1 MMTYFAL
8 IFFSFLFCFVAK
20 SKKKGKLYIGSGKKI
35 SENNLAI
42 SVFFLMLW
50 FLLACR
56 SVEIGTDTE
65 NYQFYFDRYKHMNF
79 FRIVEKPEPLFGVLN
94 WLIGKVTNDFQIYMA
109 IVAAINIIPIAFL
122 YNQDKRHSYLKIIL
136 FVNMSVFVMLFSGIR
151 QSIAMGIGLVAF
163 HFVKKKKLVSFLI
176 TVIIALGFH
185 QSAFIL
191 FAMYPLY
198 YFRIKKKH
206 IYYLIPL
213 IAIVYIFNQRIFS
226 RLLIIM
232 RLFGTKYDEYAEIGG
247 TGAVM
252 MIICFAAFTIFAY
265 IIPDATKE
273 DNEFIGIR
281 NYLLLATLIQCFAP
295 LHNWAMRMNYYY
307 ILFLHYNK
315 IHKSKSK

>member
-1 MMTYFAL
+1 
-8 IFFSFLFCFVAK
+8 
-20 SKKKGKLYIGSGKKI
+20 
-35 SENNLAI
+35 
-42 SVFFLMLW
+42 
-50 FLLACR
+50 
-56 SVEIGTDTE
+56 
-65 NYQFYFDRYKHMNF
+65 
-79 FRIVEKPEPLFGVLN
+79 
-94 WLIGKVTNDFQIYMA
+94 
-109 IVAAINIIPIAFL
+109 
-122 YNQDKRHSYLKIIL
+122 
-136 FVNMSVFVMLFSGIR
+136 MLFSGIR

-307 ILFLHYNK
+307 ILFVPLVIPKVLDNADVK
-315 IHKSKSK
+315 WKQVSKLAEIVMCVFFTVYFIITVYTGCQTDGGALNTFPYVPFWVD